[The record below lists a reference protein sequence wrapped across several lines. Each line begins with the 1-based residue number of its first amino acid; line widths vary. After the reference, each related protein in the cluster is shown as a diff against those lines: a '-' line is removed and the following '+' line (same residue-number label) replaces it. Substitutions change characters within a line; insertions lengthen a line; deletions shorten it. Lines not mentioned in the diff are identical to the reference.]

1 MIERSHKTA
10 LITGVLGQDGS
21 YLAELLMSKGYRVIG
36 TSHRGRTRMKLSGPE
51 KEIDVLALD
60 LTDAKEIRELIG
72 RYRPHHLYNV
82 AARASSAQ
90 LFDDVVATAQV
101 NGLAVVHMLEAIRS
115 ESAETRFCLASS
127 SEVFAKATQCPQNEQ
142 TPLRPRNAY
151 GAAKV
156 FAQNMVEAYRE
167 RYGLFACTAILF
179 NHESPRRG
187 VNYVT
192 RKITSVAARIKAG
205 LERSLPLGN
214 LDNRRDWSFAG
225 DIVRG
230 MWLMLEQSHAED
242 YVLASGE
249 THSVRELCELA
260 FSRLG
265 LEYEDYV
272 VTDPGQERK
281 SDTVELRGDPSK
293 ARIRLGW
300 QQTVSFRELVHM
312 MVDADYK
319 ALYETRT
326 QAKDQPR

>member
-1 MIERSHKTA
+1 MT
-10 LITGVLGQDGS
+10 
-21 YLAELLMSKGYRVIG
+21 
-36 TSHRGRTRMKLSGPE
+36 LSGTG

-60 LTDAKEIRELIG
+60 LTDAGEIRALI
-72 RYRPHHLYNV
+72 RQYRPHQLYNV

-90 LFDDVVATAQV
+90 LFDDVAATAQV

-115 ESAETRFCLASS
+115 ESGGTRFCLASS
-127 SEVFAKATQCPQNEQ
+127 SEVFARATQCPQDEL

-187 VNYVT
+187 VHYVT
-192 RKITSVAARIKAG
+192 RKITSAAARIKAG
-205 LERSLPLGN
+205 LERSLALGN
-214 LDNRRDWSFAG
+214 LDSRRDWSFAG

-230 MWLMLEQSHAED
+230 MWLMLQQSDPDD

-249 THSVRELCELA
+249 THSVRELCKLA

-265 LEYEDYV
+265 LDYEDYV
-272 VTDPGQERK
+272 VTDPGQERGV
-281 SDTVELRGDPSK
+281 DTVELRGDPSK

-300 QQTVSFRELVHM
+300 KPTVSFRELVHM
-312 MVDADYK
+312 MVDADYG
-319 ALYETRT
+319 ALRETRT
-326 QAKDQPR
+326 QANDRCR